1 MNEPHVVCVVG
12 AMRHVGK
19 TTILTKILME
29 MKRRGLTVGTI
40 KHIGSRSKFDLPD
53 GKDTGKHLKAGSSVT
68 LAVTSSE
75 IITIRKDLPA
85 TLESALRQMPK
96 ELDYIL
102 VEGFRESKYPKIV
115 AASSKAEDL
124 PETRGDIIAV
134 VLDGKRMLRNVTG
147 DGAERFKVS
156 VLVDLIEQHFGSS

>member
-1 MNEPHVVCVVG
+1 VNEAHVVCVVG

-19 TTILTKILME
+19 TTILTKIIIE

-53 GKDTGKHLKAGSSVT
+53 GKDTGKHLDAGSSIT

-85 TLESALRQMPK
+85 TLESAVGQMPK

-115 AASSKAEDL
+115 AASSKARGL
-124 PETRGDIIAV
+124 PEAKGDIIAV
-134 VLDGKRMLRNVTG
+134 VLDGRRMLRSGTR
-147 DGAERFKVS
+147 DTAERFKVS